1 MVRRFNYNYDEKYY
15 FSASLRTDGSSRFH
29 KDHRWGT
36 FWSIGGNWRI
46 SKEAFMEDVK
56 WIDNLSLK
64 LSYGQQGNDNILN
77 SDKTS
82 NYYLWQS
89 LYDLDWPNSNQI
101 GGMVSSL
108 ENQVVS
114 WEKNGNLN
122 VGVEA
127 TFLEAVYPSMPNITI
142 VRLSICC

>member
-1 MVRRFNYNYDEKYY
+1 
-15 FSASLRTDGSSRFH
+15 
-29 KDHRWGT
+29 
-36 FWSIGGNWRI
+36 
-46 SKEAFMEDVK
+46 MEDVK

-114 WEKNGNLN
+114 WEKNG
-122 VGVEA
+122 
-127 TFLEAVYPSMPNITI
+127 T
-142 VRLSICC
+142 

>member
-1 MVRRFNYNYDEKYY
+1 MK
-15 FSASLRTDGSSRFH
+15 SIISLHLCVPMDSSRFH
-29 KDHRWGT
+29 KDHRLGEHSGLSVVT
-36 FWSIGGNWRI
+36 GVI

-89 LYDLDWPNSNQI
+89 CMI
-101 GGMVSSL
+101 
-108 ENQVVS
+108 
-114 WEKNGNLN
+114 
-122 VGVEA
+122 
-127 TFLEAVYPSMPNITI
+127 
-142 VRLSICC
+142 

>member
-1 MVRRFNYNYDEKYY
+1 MLNG
-15 FSASLRTDGSSRFH
+15 L
-29 KDHRWGT
+29 
-36 FWSIGGNWRI
+36 I
-46 SKEAFMEDVK
+46 
-56 WIDNLSLK
+56 NLSLK

-114 WEKNGNLN
+114 WEK
-122 VGVEA
+122 EWK
-127 TFLEAVYPSMPNITI
+127 LECRCRSDLPWKAVYPSMPNITI
-142 VRLSICC
+142 VKTVDMLLSYPMATSTGFNGYNANVGDMRKLGFRNLK